1 MTRRDLML
9 WLTLSFFW
17 GASFI
22 LIKLAG
28 ESFPPLWVA
37 LLRSAF
43 GAAVLWAAF
52 FLRRE
57 ALPPR
62 ELLIPL
68 LLAALLNNAL
78 PWALFPWGEQTVSSG
93 IASILNATTPL
104 FSLLIALGIRDA
116 HANARVG
123 WGVLIGLA
131 GVAMTVSGSLA
142 GGHATPLGVGVIL
155 LATFSYAVATAISKR
170 YLGGVSALSLA
181 TSQLSLSV
189 LMLLPV
195 ALLTEW
201 PAQVTPLS
209 LGAVAA
215 LGVFGSGL
223 AYLLFYTLLARTSA
237 TQTTAITYSLPVWGL
252 FWGFLAGERFGLLPL
267 LGVVVVVAGLLLL
280 NWKPKKVD
288 AEA

>member
-1 MTRRDLML
+1 MTRQDLLL

-52 FLRRE
+52 RLRRE
-57 ALPPR
+57 TLPPR
-62 ELLIPL
+62 QLFVPL
-68 LLAALLNNAL
+68 FLAALLNNAL
-78 PWALFPWGEQTVSSG
+78 PWTLFPWGEETVSSG

-123 WGVLIGLA
+123 AGVLLGLV
-131 GVAMTVSGSLA
+131 GVGLTVSGSLS

-155 LATFSYAVATAISKR
+155 LATLSYAVATALSKH
-170 YLGGVSALSLA
+170 YLQGVSALSLA
-181 TSQLSLSV
+181 TSQLTLSA
-189 LMLLPV
+189 LMLLPL

-201 PAQVTPLS
+201 PTQVS
-209 LGAVAA
+209 LPALGGVAA

-237 TQTTAITYSLPVWGL
+237 TQTTAVTYSLPVWGL
-252 FWGFLAGERFGLLPL
+252 LWGYLAGERFGWLPV
-267 LGVVVVVAGLLLL
+267 LGVAVVIGSLLLV
-280 NWKPKKVD
+280 NSKPR
-288 AEA
+288 AAR